1 MLHYSIIFLYAN
13 YPLHVLSLRYIWNF
27 IAYTFPPNHFQ
38 FLFSKEESEH
48 NLPGME
54 NRTPSVYL
62 TYTFQL
68 PDSHLFCH
76 RILCTL
82 AVVTVMLSLIT
93 AVFQSVVWML

>member
-1 MLHYSIIFLYAN
+1 MQIIFSML
-13 YPLHVLSLRYIWNF
+13 LSLSYVWNF
-27 IAYTFPPNHFQ
+27 SASVFPTNQFQ
-38 FLFSKEESEH
+38 FLLSKEESEH

-68 PDSHLFCH
+68 PDSQLFCH

-82 AVVTVMLSLIT
+82 AVVTVIASLIT
-93 AVFQSVVWML
+93 ADFQFVV